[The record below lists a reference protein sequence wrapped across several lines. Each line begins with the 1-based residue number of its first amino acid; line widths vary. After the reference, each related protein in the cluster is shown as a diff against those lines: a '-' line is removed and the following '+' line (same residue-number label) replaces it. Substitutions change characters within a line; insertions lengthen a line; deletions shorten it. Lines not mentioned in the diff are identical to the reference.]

1 MLTGKSVAR
10 YARSVEWFLDDNG
23 ELVAVDQVEELRRMI
38 RSARELSANNR
49 ARIAESRAL
58 ALRVRTL
65 VNARRLW
72 CQDSLPDTIH

>member
-1 MLTGKSVAR
+1 MTGKRVAR

-23 ELVAVDQVEELRRMI
+23 ELVAVDQVEEMRRMI
-38 RSARELSANNR
+38 RSALELSAHNR